1 MPPTNKSSTPKSPK
15 RPVPK
20 RQGKSRRLNQLTA
33 HLLGPSLRARGIT
46 IHRIVTEWQTIAGD
60 AASWSEPAS
69 ISFPQGQQDHGTLT
83 VAVQS
88 GRGPEMQMLE
98 TTIVK
103 HCNQVF
109 GYRAIDRIT
118 ISQTTLT
125 PLRPADMPLPP
136 APNTIKPDAESAV
149 QIQKTRLEIT
159 TSSSPE
165 LRKALDNLGKSLSG
179 EDQDA

>member
-1 MPPTNKSSTPKSPK
+1 MPPRKKTPPPK
-15 RPVPK
+15 PAAPK

-46 IHRIVTEWQTIAGD
+46 INRIVTEWPSIAGD
-60 AASWSEPAS
+60 AAPWSEPAS
-69 ISFPQGQQDHGTLT
+69 IRFPQGQQDHGTLT

-98 TTIVK
+98 PMIVK
-103 HCNQVF
+103 HCNQIF

-125 PLRPADMPLPP
+125 PLAVADMPLPP
-136 APNTIKPDAESAV
+136 APNTIKPDAETAA
-149 QIQKTRLEIT
+149 QIQKTRQEIT
-159 TSSSPE
+159 AETSDK

-179 EDQDA
+179 ED